1 MNNDLEVA
9 YPESGSFCSGPG
21 RIGIWKCWFVT
32 GLIRGRLKRAT
43 SFFIAFCN
51 NRPLHR
57 CTVISCSFY
66 RIIRKRSGGLMIS

>member
-9 YPESGSFCSGPG
+9 YPQSGSFCSGPG

-57 CTVISCSFY
+57 CTVAPLFLA
-66 RIIRKRSGGLMIS
+66 RSTVSLGRDLEV